1 MSCSSLQV
9 FCVGCQ
15 GHATPRHGSMRDEL
29 TCHPALHAVLVRTY
43 VYTHVCAHSCTHT
56 CRVGSACTS
65 GWRAVSQRWHGRQIH
80 TCAHAHTHARMHM
93 HVRAHASGR
102 ARNHAGLRGTH
113 ERDEARTQPHA
124 TRACPVMHVHTHT
137 RACTQ
142 QRSGTWVR
150 RARAVSTM
158 VRRQSLESK
167 TDLCLTK
174 CECMFPKCASVR
186 A

>member
-1 MSCSSLQV
+1 MPCWSVHMSTHMSV
-9 FCVGCQ
+9 HIAV
-15 GHATPRHGSMRDEL
+15 HTPAESGARAPAAGEL
-29 TCHPALHAVLVRTY
+29 FRNAGMAGKS
-43 VYTHVCAHSCTHT
+43 THVP
-56 CRVGSACTS
+56 
-65 GWRAVSQRWHGRQIH
+65 
-80 TCAHAHTHARMHM
+80 HAHTHARMHM

-174 CECMFPKCASVR
+174 CECMFPKCASVCKR
-186 A
+186 ARVSTCIAGRVARAIVAAVQARWP